1 MAEVMSGLG
10 SSLDFDLEDQYPQSR
25 LSAYDS
31 GAIAAAV
38 RGIAPPSATAPAPQ
52 DSPCGILPPPR
63 ALGSL
68 DRPRM
73 PHLDEPM
80 DESIA
85 FIKQI
90 KQEPVVKQEAANTAS
105 DPVIIDD
112 DEENEPATKPTED
125 TAKEGPSE

>member
-52 DSPCGILPPPR
+52 DSPCGLQPPPR
-63 ALGSL
+63 DLGPL
-68 DRPRM
+68 GGRM

-80 DESIA
+80 DDSIA
-85 FIKQI
+85 YI
-90 KQEPVVKQEAANTAS
+90 KQENVVKIEPLNTRGI
-105 DPVIIDD
+105 DPVTISD
-112 DEENEPATKPTED
+112 DEEDEPAKKPAED
-125 TAKEGPSE
+125 AAKEGPSE